1 MFALL
6 SRVDYCSS
14 LFVILANRLLDRCQR
29 ADNNTL
35 LIVFLRKPEH
45 HSPSSTSFTDCQSEL
60 VLITRTVSSLPRLGT
75 PVLSTPLHPSQSV
88 WTTCVT
94 PTFCASDQMKDIP
107 QRYSLVEK
115 VKVLGSQT
123 ITQDTPILV
132 LHKAR
137 SNKRHADDHACHA
150 TKTKIVLLLFP
161 WCS

>member
-1 MFALL
+1 M

-14 LFVILANRLLDRCQR
+14 LFVDLPNHLLDRCQR
-29 ADNNTL
+29 DDNITL
-35 LIVFLRKPEH
+35 LIVFLRKAEH
-45 HSPSSTSFTDCQSEL
+45 HSPSSTSFSDCQSQL
-60 VLITRTVSSLPRLGT
+60 VLITRIVSSLPRLGT

-94 PTFCASDQMKDIP
+94 PTFCDSDQMKDIP

-115 VKVLGSQT
+115 MKALGSQT

-132 LHKAR
+132 LHKVR
-137 SNKRHADDHACHA
+137 SNTRLADDHACHA